1 MRQEGYLPSGPL
13 PIRTG
18 QDVAATGRVVPD
30 AGGNHP
36 IMKYDYDFRE
46 IPGTYQ
52 GRYYYTEQGTVR
64 LEYLPVGNYVL
75 AETENPEGYATA
87 DPILINIEETGQLR
101 RDTIFSDG
109 DKPLKLEVSKVDIT
123 GGKEVNGAK
132 LAVYPVD
139 EKGNVRKYLLCFTSP
154 QKTDNIRI

>member
-1 MRQEGYLPSGPL
+1 MLEHGIPRYDETGRIFTFRAATYKD
-13 PIRTG
+13 G

-64 LEYLPVGNYVL
+64 LEYLPAGNYVL
-75 AETENPEGYATA
+75 AETEIPRAMPQRT
-87 DPILINIEETGQLR
+87 L
-101 RDTIFSDG
+101 
-109 DKPLKLEVSKVDIT
+109 
-123 GGKEVNGAK
+123 
-132 LAVYPVD
+132 
-139 EKGNVRKYLLCFTSP
+139 YLL
-154 QKTDNIRI
+154 I